1 MSVLDPQI
9 TQSYIGQEYGWDRVS
24 DVDLDM
30 LRQNRES
37 MMNVLANP
45 TQFPKADLTACNR
58 KVVEID
64 AFIAQYGDL
73 LVQFA

>member
-1 MSVLDPQI
+1 MMDAQI
-9 TQSYIGQEYGWDRVS
+9 TRSYIGEEFGWDHLS
-24 DVDLDM
+24 DVDLDL
-30 LRQNRES
+30 LRNNRAS

-45 TQFPKADLTACNR
+45 TQFPKADLVACNR

-64 AFIAQYGDL
+64 AFMAQYGPL